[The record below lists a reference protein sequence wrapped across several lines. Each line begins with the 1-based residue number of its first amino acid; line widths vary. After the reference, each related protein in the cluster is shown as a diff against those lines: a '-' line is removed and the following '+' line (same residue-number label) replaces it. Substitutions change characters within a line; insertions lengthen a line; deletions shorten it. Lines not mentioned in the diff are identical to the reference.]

1 MAGNKIQAIKLYRE
15 MTGTG
20 LAEAKRAVEDL
31 EAQWR
36 ASAASGGSLPSNLGA
51 TEWKPSRP
59 SLTPEQLDSI
69 RRALLAHE
77 KLEAIRLYRQATN
90 QGLAEAKHAVEAL
103 ERQWAADA
111 NASGPPVKGGG
122 GSKPFSRTGTG
133 SGCFGLILIAGA
145 GVGAVWYAAFVR

>member
-15 MTGTG
+15 MTGTS

-36 ASAASGGSLPSNLGA
+36 ASTALGGSRPPNPGA
-51 TEWKPSRP
+51 TAWKPSRP

-103 ERQWAADA
+103 EVQWTADA
-111 NASGPPVKGGG
+111 NASGPPAKGSR
-122 GSKPFSRTGTG
+122 GSKPFSRAGTG

-145 GVGAVWYAAFVR
+145 GLGAAWYAAFVR